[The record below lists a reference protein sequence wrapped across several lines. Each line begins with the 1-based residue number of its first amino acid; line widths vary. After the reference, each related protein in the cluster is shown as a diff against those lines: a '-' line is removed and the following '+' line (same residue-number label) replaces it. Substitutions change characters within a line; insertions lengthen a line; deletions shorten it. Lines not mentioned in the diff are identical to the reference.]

1 MSVKTAMLDIHVDP
15 ALMKNS
21 DQRSSVIQSIEEAL
35 KTYSLKRLQE
45 IYLDSGKESFVV
57 FGTNDNSVTCTLKTY
72 KTGLISITV
81 EGDHDAI
88 IFNDIKFEG
97 LRKKLHEILESQVE
111 KFSPYFFVRIPPIKR
126 GSRVPLYL
134 TSSDERILEYD
145 FDRIVFD
152 AVSPY
157 QRVQILHSPTLGNCL
172 ILDDLQNLGERDIN
186 YTHGLMKYGDLSYN
200 NKEILI
206 LGGGDGGLLYELL
219 KEKPKFITMVDI
231 DQVVIDACKKYLR
244 GACGDA
250 LDQLK
255 GENYEVIIDDCIK
268 MMKEYKQKG
277 KKFDYVINDLT
288 DIPIATSPQGELW
301 QFVRTIVT
309 MSLDLL
315 RTNGKYLNHA
325 IGDVCKEAL
334 TKYED
339 LLKNLPY
346 KVNFKHH
353 SAYVPS
359 FMENWV
365 FYEVWKVN

>member
-15 ALMKNS
+15 SLMS
-21 DQRSSVIQSIEEAL
+21 TSAQRSSVIQSIEEIL

-45 IYLDSGKESFVV
+45 IFLDSGKESFVV
-57 FGTNDNSVTCTLKTY
+57 FGTSDNCVTCTLKTY
-72 KTGLISITV
+72 KRGLISLTV
-81 EGDHDAI
+81 EGDQDAV

-97 LRKKLHEILESQVE
+97 LRKKLQELLESQVE
-111 KFSPYFFVRIPPIKR
+111 KFSQSFFVRIPPLKR
-126 GSRVPLYL
+126 GSRIPLYL

-145 FDRIVFD
+145 FDQVVFD
-152 AVSPY
+152 AISPY

-172 ILDDLQNLGERDIN
+172 ILDDLQNLGECDIN
-186 YTHGLMKYGDLSYN
+186 YTHGLMKRGDLSYC

-231 DQVVIDACKKYLR
+231 DKVVIDACKKYLR

-255 GENYEVIIDDCIK
+255 GENYEVIVDDCIK
-268 MMKEYKQKG
+268 IMREYTQKG

-301 QFVRTIVT
+301 QFIRTIVS
-309 MSLDLL
+309 MAFELL
-315 RTNGKYLNHA
+315 QPNGRYLNHA

-334 TKYED
+334 TKYEE
-339 LLKNLPY
+339 LLKSLPY
-346 KVNFKHH
+346 KVQFKNH

-365 FYEVWKVN
+365 FYEVWRAN